1 MKASSS
7 FKIFKFNVTNS
18 GLAVVAALTFLLLVP
33 AQQAHA
39 TSITTLFNTGVNAT
53 GEPLS
58 DGTIGDP
65 HYSLITA
72 PPSSTLD
79 IRVRTSAGGFP
90 IPPWVGD
97 DSVSAWIGPNNDA
110 QVDGPVGSYDYR
122 ITFDLSGLNPSTAFI
137 SGLWATDN
145 EGLDILLNG
154 QSTGNKSVGF
164 TAFTSFSIPPGSLFV
179 SGLNTLDFLVHND
192 GGNTGLRVEMTG
204 QASPMGVPDSSSTS
218 TLLSVSVG
226 ALLVACRR
234 MKKEVALVGV
244 NQRCA
249 SLGRPANA
257 TTFAAS
263 GVGSVRQYRSASSGR
278 TTSRYVL

>member
-1 MKASSS
+1 MKTSSS
-7 FKIFKFNVTNS
+7 FKIFKFDVTNS

-72 PPSSTLD
+72 PPTSTLD

-122 ITFDLSGLNPSTAFI
+122 ITFDLSGLDPSTASI

-145 EGLDILLNG
+145 EGSDILLNG
-154 QSTGNKSVGF
+154 QSAGNKSVGF

-204 QASPMGVPDSSSTS
+204 QASRVPDSSSTL

-234 MKKEVALVGV
+234 MKKEVALVVGV

-249 SLGRPANA
+249 RLGRPANA

-263 GVGSVRQYRSASSGR
+263 GVGSIRQYRSASSGR
-278 TTSRYVL
+278 NDSRI

>member
-1 MKASSS
+1 MNVWDGRFVSRIKLDTERGRREGCEFPITPRTTAIPMKTSSS

-53 GEPLS
+53 GTPLP

-72 PPSSTLD
+72 PPSSALD

-122 ITFDLSGLNPSTAFI
+122 ITFDLRGLNPSTASI

-154 QSTGNKSVGF
+154 KSTGNKSVGF

-192 GGNTGLRVEMTG
+192 GDKTGLRVEMTG
-204 QASPMGVPDSSSTS
+204 QALPVEVLDSSSTL
-218 TLLSVSVG
+218 TLLSISVG

-234 MKKEVALVGV
+234 MKKEVALMV
-244 NQRCA
+244 
-249 SLGRPANA
+249 
-257 TTFAAS
+257 
-263 GVGSVRQYRSASSGR
+263 
-278 TTSRYVL
+278 